1 MSQFPDTN
9 GKTRDD
15 AWVLLTE
22 WIESDSLRKHC
33 LSVET
38 AMRAYAEKLG
48 QPVEVWGMLGLLHDF
63 DYERYPTIEEH
74 TKAGAAHLREN
85 GWPDWLADALL
96 AHGFDENY
104 PRTTDYDKALFAVDE
119 LTGFISAVAL
129 VRPSKSVKD
138 VQVKSVTK
146 KLKDKAFAAAIHR
159 DELRQGA
166 EEFGVDFNE
175 HIGFIIE
182 AMSANAEQ
190 LGLAGNPVSQESDN

>member
-15 AWVLLTE
+15 AWALLTE

-48 QPVEVWGMLGLLHDF
+48 QPVEAWGMLGLLHDF

>member
-15 AWVLLTE
+15 AWALLSE
-22 WIESDSLRKHC
+22 WIQSDSLRKHC

-48 QPVEVWGMLGLLHDF
+48 QPVEAWGMLGLLHDF
-63 DYERYPTIEEH
+63 DYERFSTIEEH
-74 TKAGAAHLREN
+74 TIAGAAHLREN

-96 AHGFDENY
+96 AHGFDEDY

-119 LTGFISAVAL
+119 LTGFVSAVAL
-129 VRPSKSVKD
+129 VRPTKSVKD

-159 DELRQGA
+159 EELREGA